1 MWSLSFVA
9 VLLLQCLLH
18 CLGAAAAAA
27 GVSTQFLQGPPIG
40 NTCVSSL
47 ISPALP
53 AFLRPPALPTIRG
66 VLGMR
71 GIMHADLF
79 VGCVGGTHLIVLLLL
94 LFIARSIAGCP

>member
-1 MWSLSFVA
+1 M
-9 VLLLQCLLH
+9 LLLQCLLH
-18 CLGAAAAAA
+18 CLGAAAAG

-47 ISPALP
+47 IHLHSQLFFP
-53 AFLRPPALPTIRG
+53 PPALPTIRG

-79 VGCVGGTHLIVLLLL
+79 VGCVGGTHLIFLLLL